1 MSAAV
6 TLQPQLDAD
15 DPRTLFVTAHRMTE
29 DRLIRLAELEGQL
42 VDLLDAIE
50 EVRDEI
56 ERGQAMQI
64 ALLTLIARSP
74 R

>member
-6 TLQPQLDAD
+6 TLQPQLDPS
-15 DPRTLFVTAHRMTE
+15 DPRLLLASATRMTE
-29 DRLIRLAELEGQL
+29 DRLVRLTDLEAQL
-42 VDLLDAIE
+42 IDLLNALE